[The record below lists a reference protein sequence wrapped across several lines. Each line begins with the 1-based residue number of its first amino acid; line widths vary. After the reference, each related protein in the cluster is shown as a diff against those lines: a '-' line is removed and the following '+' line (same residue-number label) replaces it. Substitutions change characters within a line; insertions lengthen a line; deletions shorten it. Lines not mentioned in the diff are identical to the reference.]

1 MMGLCSARKFSRAVC
16 KAVSRVVADLTAASA
31 AFLVDTSVV
40 AKIHACP
47 AAIAARRNVAI
58 TSHTVALAK
67 RVSEEAGLQNLHHGD
82 GRGWADAFSWGA
94 LLDAGKGFGGS
105 DCGSVMRLLA
115 RPGGRLRFMRL
126 SSRGEWWICRHR
138 SSGPVRA
145 ASRPPRGVWWP
156 LSVVPIG
163 PTAALGPWRGFCRLP
178 SGCGLS
184 RVPRPPSRLIPP
196 ASSARYW
203 WAVSAHGSASE
214 RNCASIVHDLLD
226 DGEQVG
232 GAPVGRWA

>member
-67 RVSEEAGLQNLHHGD
+67 GVSEEAGLQNLHHGD

-115 RPGGRLRFMRL
+115 RPGGVCA
-126 SSRGEWWICRHR
+126 SCGSR
-138 SSGPVRA
+138 RA
-145 ASRPPRGVWWP
+145 ANGGYADTVAPGQFVQRRA
-156 LSVVPIG
+156 LR
-163 PTAALGPWRGFCRLP
+163 AACGGLFLLCRSAQRLP
-178 SGCGLS
+178 LGLGAAS
-184 RVPRPPSRLIPP
+184 AVCRP
-196 ASSARYW
+196 
-203 WAVSAHGSASE
+203 
-214 RNCASIVHDLLD
+214 
-226 DGEQVG
+226 
-232 GAPVGRWA
+232 GAD